1 MEKMKLFY
9 IHNFFHHMDETPPHV
24 FENEAWRNTFFETT
38 KQIVT
43 EFNENKLQT
52 LEVMSNEDL

>member
-1 MEKMKLFY
+1 
-9 IHNFFHHMDETPPHV
+9 MDETPPHV